1 MIPAYFFTLILYHLT
16 FCFVPYGTEVLNYVV
31 VRFIPGHFMIPGLHI
46 CCYWIQSSWPIPT
59 HTLKLSPK
67 FAYFMEALRLVPM
80 AFQKDMPFFWSI
92 FLFFDIRCL
101 KTCLVF
107 SPSEPWNQLLL
118 REALIYSWMVF
129 RNQYLGARYAYSP
142 GVSLLISPRTGHMYI
157 IYTIRTNPHA
167 QACSYLILYLC
178 T

>member
-1 MIPAYFFTLILYHLT
+1 MLLLNTVFLADSYSYFETQSKVCLF
-16 FCFVPYGTEVLNYVV
+16 YGGSLGWFLCPSKKTC
-31 VRFIPGHFMIPGLHI
+31 H
-46 CCYWIQSSWPIPT
+46 
-59 HTLKLSPK
+59 
-67 FAYFMEALRLVPM
+67 
-80 AFQKDMPFFWSI
+80 FFWSI

-142 GVSLLISPRTGHMYI
+142 GVSLLISPRNGHMYI

-167 QACSYLILYLC
+167 QACSYLVLYLC
-178 T
+178 ISYIKNHEFILILLILVLHHRVHSNLPPLFFWTVRNLALIMYNI